1 MNNLLK
7 YTIIILIGNVGFA
20 SIVPADRTV
29 TDLAIINRASQQT
42 DLESVQYILEQ
53 ELPTMLQ
60 MYNIPSVRQH
70 TIKTIIGKLQ
80 NIRDSKRTITSED
93 IKKILDDFEST
104 GMKPSDIAKLKSE
117 ILKIFYKSSEDNSK
131 DHSIEL
137 YEPFLDSEESL
148 NSIAVIV
155 ESELPKLAPM
165 YRVPIVLNA
174 TVTVIKGAFQNLLNL
189 KKKITISTVE
199 MVLSQTGLSE
209 KIVETLQFEI
219 NKLFSNDN
227 SSLAIKS
234 SSVKDEAEIPQFPH
248 FNRIFSSQRYNPG
261 YKAIENYQAPALSD
275 EGMKYNIPAE
285 IKDLDQVN
293 KAAWIKI
300 ETPEEF
306 IKILNSKNPERFFLI
321 NATAKIEE
329 MIKGAEIEL
338 AQNLELNAAYNRFLQ
353 GDYGSLTNTILKIRD
368 KRTNAPVIGTMAL
381 KLALEGDSKL
391 LLWYIDNVPG
401 DNDDMLN
408 GFWNTYLHSLVIV
421 LAERP
426 ELIKPVREVLL
437 KEKYRC
443 YRNYRKFNRDSNSG
457 FVGITPLQLA
467 IMTYDPDIIKLL
479 LDINITAYCVDNYGN
494 LFLREVAACRYDYQ
508 SFADL
513 LKIMNYDVLKKN
525 INQEDQIDIAIKNK
539 DVYYAAYLVYI
550 LYLME
555 DPRYIS
561 AFDRIKTAFSE
572 KAITG
577 GIKMLN
583 PPELL
588 LEAISQK

>member
-7 YTIIILIGNVGFA
+7 YTIILLISNVGFA
-20 SIVPADRTV
+20 SIVPADRAV
-29 TDLAIINRASQQT
+29 TDLAIIDRTNQQT
-42 DLESVQYILEQ
+42 DLEAARYILEQ
-53 ELPTMLQ
+53 ELPTMLP
-60 MYNIPSVRQH
+60 MYNISSIRQY

-80 NIRDSKRTITSED
+80 NILDSKQTITSED

-117 ILKIFYKSSEDNSK
+117 ILKIFNTSSE

-137 YEPFLDSEESL
+137 YESFLDSEESL
-148 NSIAVIV
+148 NSIAIIV

-165 YRVPIVLNA
+165 YQVPIVLSA
-174 TVTVIKGAFQNLLNL
+174 TVTAIKGAFQNILNL
-189 KKKITISTVE
+189 EKKITISTVKK
-199 MVLSQTGLSE
+199 VLSQTGLSE

-219 NKLFSNDN
+219 NKLFSKDN
-227 SSLAIKS
+227 SSLAIES
-234 SSVKDEAEIPQFPH
+234 SFVKDGAEITQFPH
-248 FNRIFSSQRYNPG
+248 FNRIFSLQKYNPG
-261 YKAIENYQAPALSD
+261 YRAIENYQAPALSD
-275 EGMKYNIPAE
+275 ESMKYNFPAE

-300 ETPEEF
+300 ETSEEF

-321 NATAKIEE
+321 NAAAKIEE

-338 AQNLELNAAYNRFLQ
+338 AQNSELNAAYGRFLQ
-353 GDYGSLTNTILKIRD
+353 GDYGSLTNTILRIRD

-408 GFWNTYLHSLVIV
+408 GFWNTYTHSLVIV

-437 KEKYRC
+437 KEKYNSWNRR
-443 YRNYRKFNRDSNSG
+443 YYNYRKFNRDSNSG

-467 IMTYDPDIIKLL
+467 IMTYNQEVIKLL

-513 LKIMNYDVLKKN
+513 LKNMDYDVLKKN

-555 DPRYIS
+555 DSRYIS
-561 AFDRIKTAFSE
+561 AFERIKTAFSE

-577 GIKMLN
+577 IKMLN

-588 LEAISQK
+588 LENISQK